1 MKAHSFFLILGLAL
15 FLPSLPAQTVRV
27 IFVSGHADLQA
38 PSETT
43 PHPASKGEAVT
54 IGTRITTGAD
64 GRVVLTPMPGVRSMI
79 APNTVLVLES
89 VSDSHPSANEVKH
102 QAVLELKVGAV
113 VSDLQKQD
121 GVTYDYSIRTPRG
134 LAGARGTTFTV
145 GLNAAGIQTI
155 VVSHGTIT
163 LSLADGRQVSISMG
177 QVSITQANGET
188 QHAAKVS
195 DLSPQDQALAQNWA
209 QTTLETLANAV
220 AAGID
225 LQPDALSNAL
235 SSAESLGIPVP
246 AELKTRVETLIANP
260 PALTTTGDTTATTS
274 TTPPS
279 EVLNQTDTFRD
290 SLTATQQV
298 VFDTLSAEAQQVLRT
313 LNDTAITAV
322 ALAPETD
329 TGLILTNYDIIRHGD
344 ALITLK
350 QNGSLDFFKT
360 LAGASVSNG
369 SLTYLNEAP
378 DPADWSAD
386 AFARSLANWNNLTTT
401 EQHQLITLGA
411 SETAMDRSSTYL
423 SALLQQFNSLTS
435 DQQAALASTGWGRYL
450 ADLPTDPSL
459 VTMLADVGSLSDA
472 QRATLKLFEFT
483 PKMIAQGS
491 FGTESTFSIDAL
503 LTELAGFSS
512 ADQLTLRQLGGD
524 ALLSAYY
531 DFDSSAADFGAHLTT
546 SLAFYHSLTAQ
557 QQAAIRAL
565 GAGEL
570 LLFHDPAD
578 VIGYDSGTQSNITA
592 GDRLTILANFY
603 LGLDT
608 TRQQALRDIGL
619 FRENGSKM
627 ISGTGSFDTT
637 QIQNTITAWLALSDR
652 TRNFL
657 SSEGRNYSIFNLA
670 NIPTTR
676 TSLISTDIAL
686 INGYRTLTQI
696 DTLLA
701 GLSDAQFAALLDL
714 DGAKAVIETGHLGED
729 ALATLKNVLD
739 FYRTQLSASQ
749 KATLRELGIVGD
761 DNIAALGADT
771 TGLSRLLSAY
781 AALPGAVRASTER
794 LDEASAN
801 GSHFGNSEE
810 IKTRSYFFPYSEVQT
825 TMVNVSFEAAGDLYV
840 GATKYLVIDN
850 TTDSNVTFTTA
861 TGKDLVLRASDLIDL
876 TATTFSAGM
885 RTITMEA
892 STINLTNIDFPGGA
906 GVYLNSKL
914 GGTADGLTGTGIY
927 PHFGSSTPGRVN
939 FISGVNYNGTAIDGT
954 AAFDAHGGNIH
965 IGTLANPVVA
975 PAPIVNTP
983 Q

>member
-1 MKAHSFFLILGLAL
+1 MKAHSFFLFLGLAFL
-15 FLPSLPAQTVRV
+15 LPSLPAQTVRV

-38 PSETT
+38 PSETA
-43 PHPASKGEAVT
+43 PHPASKGEAVV

-113 VSDLQKQD
+113 VSDLQKQE

-188 QHAAKVS
+188 QHAAKVG

-220 AAGID
+220 EAGID

-246 AELKTRVETLIANP
+246 AELKTRVETLITNP
-260 PALTTTGDTTATTS
+260 PALTTTGDTTSTTSS

-298 VFDTLSAEAQQVLRT
+298 VFDTLSPEAQQVLRT
-313 LNDTAITAV
+313 LNDAAITAV

-329 TGLILTNYDIIRHGD
+329 TGLILTNFDIIRHGD

-360 LAGASVSNG
+360 LAGATVSNG

-386 AFARSLANWNNLTTT
+386 AFARSLANWNNLTST

-411 SETAMDRSSTYL
+411 SETVMDRSSAYL
-423 SALLQQFNSLTS
+423 SALLQQFNSLTT
-435 DQQAALASTGWGRYL
+435 DQQTALASTGWGRYL
-450 ADLPTDPSL
+450 ANLPTDPSL

-472 QRATLKLFEFT
+472 QRATLKYFEFS
-483 PKMIAQGS
+483 PKMISQGS

-503 LTELAGFSS
+503 LTELSGFSS
-512 ADQLTLRQLGGD
+512 ADQLVLRQLGGD

-531 DFDSSAADFGAHLTT
+531 DFDSSATDFAAHLTT
-546 SLAFYHSLTAQ
+546 SLAFYRSLTAQ
-557 QQAAIRAL
+557 QQAAVRAL

-578 VIGYDSGTQSNITA
+578 VVGYDSGTQSNITA
-592 GDRLTILANFY
+592 GDRIVTLANFY
-603 LGLDT
+603 LSLDT

-619 FRENGSKM
+619 FREGSSM
-627 ISGTGSFDTT
+627 TISETTGSFDTT

-657 SSEGRNYSIFNLA
+657 SSEGRNYSIFKLA
-670 NIPTTR
+670 NITTR
-676 TSLISTDIAL
+676 TGFISTDFIT
-686 INGYRTLTQI
+686 NYRTLTAI

-701 GLSDAQFAALLDL
+701 GLSDSQFAALLDL
-714 DGAKAVIETGHLGED
+714 DGAKAVIENGHLGED
-729 ALATLKNVLD
+729 PLATLKAVLD
-739 FYRTQLSASQ
+739 FYRTQLNAAQ

-781 AALPGAVRASTER
+781 AALPGTIRASTER
-794 LDEASAN
+794 LAEDAASY
-801 GSHFGNSEE
+801 SHFGNSDE
-810 IKTRSYFFPYSEVQT
+810 IKTRSYFFPYSEIQT
-825 TMVNVSFEAAGDLYV
+825 TMINVSFEAAGDLYV

-861 TGKDLVLRASDLIDL
+861 AGKDLVLRASDLIDL
-876 TATTFSAGM
+876 TSTTFSAGM

-906 GVYLNSKL
+906 GVYLNSRL
-914 GGTADGLTGTGIY
+914 GGTADGATGTGIY
-927 PHFGSSTPGRVN
+927 PHFDSSAPGRVN
-939 FISGVNYNGTAIDGT
+939 FISGVKYNGTAIDST
-954 AAFDAHGGNIH
+954 TAFDAHGGNIH

-975 PAPIVNTP
+975 PAPIVNTV